1 MHLLS
6 TQPGRFVE
14 DDSVVTRLDQT
25 PGDIVVLSSADTTLA
40 LLAAARTALAT
51 SDPGYPSLRLA
62 NLQYLRQ
69 PASLDLYVDEVLQ
82 HARVVIVD
90 HLGAESAWSY
100 GLQQIEKL
108 ARRQG
113 QQLAIFSG
121 DLQED
126 EDLLARST
134 LPPAVGR
141 QLWQYTRSGG
151 AANALQFLRA
161 IAFHGLGHGDAP
173 QPPRSLPQIA

>member
-40 LLAAARTALAT
+40 LLAAARTALAA

-69 PASLDLYVDEVLQ
+69 PA
-82 HARVVIVD
+82 
-90 HLGAESAWSY
+90 
-100 GLQQIEKL
+100 
-108 ARRQG
+108 
-113 QQLAIFSG
+113 
-121 DLQED
+121 
-126 EDLLARST
+126 
-134 LPPAVGR
+134 
-141 QLWQYTRSGG
+141 
-151 AANALQFLRA
+151 
-161 IAFHGLGHGDAP
+161 
-173 QPPRSLPQIA
+173 